1 MATTTDIV
9 SRALRILGVLDPH
22 EPAEAQDFTS
32 GLTALNAMV
41 ARWEANGIAMGWSA
55 VNDPDDPLPVP
66 VEAEEALAYN
76 LAVRLRS
83 EYGLVLAG
91 DVIEL
96 ARDGLA
102 LLRRDRAIA
111 NPLGW
116 DRLTGYYDVYT
127 DSYR

>member
-1 MATTTDIV
+1 MATTADIV

-22 EPAEAQDFTS
+22 EPAEAQDFDS
-32 GLTALNAMV
+32 ALSALNAMA
-41 ARWEANGIAMGWSA
+41 ARWEANGIALGWTA

-83 EYGLVLAG
+83 EYGLALEG

-96 ARDGLA
+96 ARDGLS

-116 DRLTGYYDVYT
+116 DRCHGYYDVYT
-127 DSYR
+127 DSMR

>member
-22 EPAEAQDFTS
+22 EPAEAQDFES
-32 GLTALNAMV
+32 ALVALNAMV
-41 ARWEANGIAMGWSA
+41 ARWEANGIALGWSA

-76 LAVRLRS
+76 LAVRLRAEFGVS
-83 EYGLVLAG
+83 VDG

-96 ARDGLA
+96 AREGLS

-116 DRLTGYYDVYT
+116 DRCTGYYDIYT
-127 DSYR
+127 DSYH